1 LLSYSV
7 TNVTFVTFAHRN
19 RCLSWRGIGEINM
32 LKYLAVAAVLLST
45 TAAHAETFAIQAG
58 RLIVD
63 ASQPARGPSTVIVEN
78 GRIARIESGA
88 TAPAGATVVDMTSKT
103 VMPGLIDAHVHLT
116 SDPGT
121 PFWREAIDSDE
132 SAAITGVKNA
142 LLTARAGFT
151 TVRDLGAPG
160 YASLALRDAIAQGTV
175 PGPRVIASGGA
186 LSITGGHGDSSGF
199 RESVNK
205 ALMGDNTCS
214 GAADCAEA
222 TRRMAKRGVDVIKIT
237 STGGVLSQQGRGL
250 EGHFTPAEVASIVEV
265 AGRLGLKV
273 AAHAHGARG
282 IEEAAAAGVA
292 SIEHGT
298 FADAAG
304 LRVMKAKG
312 TWMVPTLLALSGVND
327 RLGKGIYTAVVE
339 AKGRQAIA
347 AWGKQLAAAKAMG
360 VKIAYGTDAG
370 VFEHGRNGEEAALMV
385 KLGGMTPREVL
396 VSATRD
402 AAELLGL
409 SAETGTLDI
418 GKSADLIAVEGD
430 PSADA
435 GALTKV
441 RYVMAAGRVVP
452 MR

>member
-1 LLSYSV
+1 
-7 TNVTFVTFAHRN
+7 
-19 RCLSWRGIGEINM
+19 M
-32 LKYLAVAAVLLST
+32 KYLIAAAAMLTAT
-45 TAAHAETFAIQAG
+45 TAHAETFAIQAG

-63 ASQPARGPSTVIVEN
+63 ASQPALGPSTVIVEN
-78 GRIARIESGA
+78 GRIARIENGA
-88 TAPAGATVVDMTSKT
+88 TTPAGATVVDMTRKT

-116 SDPGT
+116 GDPGT
-121 PFWREAIDSDE
+121 PYWREAIDSDE

-160 YASLALRDAIAQGTV
+160 YASLALRDSIAAGTV
-175 PGPRVIASGGA
+175 PGPRILASGGA
-186 LSITGGHGDSSGF
+186 LSITGGHGDVSGF

-250 EGHFTPAEVASIVEV
+250 EGHFTPAEVASIVEA

-282 IEEAAAAGVA
+282 IEEAATAGVT

-304 LRVMKAKG
+304 LKVMKTKG
-312 TWMVPTLLALSGVND
+312 TWMVPTLMAFAGLND
-327 RLGKGIYTAVVE
+327 RVGKNVYTPPVE
-339 AKGRQAIA
+339 AKAKA
-347 AWGKQLAAAKAMG
+347 ALAVWGKQLAAAKAMG
-360 VKIAYGTDAG
+360 VRIAYGTDAG
-370 VFEHGRNGEEAALMV
+370 VFEHGRNGEEALLMV
-385 KLGGMTPREVL
+385 KYGGMTPREV
-396 VSATRD
+396 VIAGTRD
-402 AAELLGL
+402 AAELLGI
-409 SAETGTLDI
+409 SAETGTLGV
-418 GKSADLIAVEGD
+418 GKAADLIAVDGD
-430 PSADA
+430 PLTDV

-441 RYVMAAGRVVP
+441 RYVMVMGRAVP
-452 MR
+452 MK

>member
-1 LLSYSV
+1 MIRTIAFAATLL
-7 TNVTFVTFAHRN
+7 A
-19 RCLSWRGIGEINM
+19 
-32 LKYLAVAAVLLST
+32 ST
-45 TAAHAETFAIQAG
+45 TAHAETFAIQAG

-63 ASQPARGPSTVIVEN
+63 AAKPALGPSTVIVEN
-78 GRIARIESGA
+78 GRIIRIEPGA
-88 TAPAGATVVDMTSKT
+88 TAPAGATVVDMTGKT
-103 VMPGLIDAHVHLT
+103 VLPGLIDAHVHLT
-116 SDPGT
+116 GDPGT
-121 PFWREAIDSDE
+121 PYWREATDSDE

-142 LLTARAGFT
+142 LLTVRAGFT

-160 YASLALRDAIAQGTV
+160 YSSLALRDAIKQGTV
-175 PGPRVIASGGA
+175 PGPRILASGGA
-186 LSITGGHGDSSGF
+186 LSITGGHGDTSGF

-250 EGHFTPAEVASIVEV
+250 EGHFTPVEVAAIVEA

-304 LRVMKAKG
+304 LKAMKAKG
-312 TWMVPTLLALSGVND
+312 TWMVPTLQALSGVND
-327 RLGKGIYTAVVE
+327 RLGKGVYTPVVE
-339 AKGRQAIA
+339 AKGRQAVA

-370 VFEHGRNGEEAALMV
+370 VFEHGRNAEEAALMV
-385 KLGGMTPREVL
+385 KLGGMSPREVL
-396 VSATRD
+396 VSATSD
-402 AAELLGL
+402 VAELLGI
-409 SAETGTLDI
+409 SAETGTLDV
-418 GKSADLIAVEGD
+418 GKSADLIAVDGD
-430 PSADA
+430 PLTDA
-435 GALTKV
+435 GALMKV

-452 MR
+452 MK